1 MDSNGRIW
9 KIKAYP
15 EVTDTQHWIVIL
27 ERSGNKLKTAEG
39 VMKKSRKPKTRFPG
53 FLNYS
58 GVEALLLTMTM
69 LTSER
74 IMSSDH
80 TGMLSAAVS
89 AVFGELFSEKETVFE
104 EEILF

>member
-1 MDSNGRIW
+1 MTYCKSPVIFQSPKNGR
-9 KIKAYP
+9 KP
-15 EVTDTQHWIVIL
+15 EDAFYIAP
-27 ERSGNKLKTAEG
+27 SG
-39 VMKKSRKPKTRFPG
+39 FY
-53 FLNYS
+53 YS